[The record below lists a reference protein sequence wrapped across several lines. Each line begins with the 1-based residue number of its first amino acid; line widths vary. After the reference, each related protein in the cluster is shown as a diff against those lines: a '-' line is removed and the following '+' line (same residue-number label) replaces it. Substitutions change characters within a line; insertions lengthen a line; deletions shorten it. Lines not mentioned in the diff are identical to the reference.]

1 MSVRQIVGDEATL
14 DLATAALP
22 PRSRMPRGAVTMA
35 WWSLCSAMVYL
46 FIGANLA
53 LAYGARNA
61 LIGMVLSVPIFGWI
75 NGTLARY
82 AVRTGLSSAGLS
94 QAMLGTAGGVLAT
107 LIVGATVIFYAV
119 FEGSVLAVAISQ
131 VFPALSYVQAATL
144 IAVYSTLLVFGSVQ
158 HWLSRLNAVLLP
170 FYLLGLL
177 LIIALPI
184 ARHGYSTTWLH
195 LAPRTG
201 RYEFFGWWKCLATYL
216 GVLILSM
223 VTVDFAR
230 FGRPR
235 DSDFHAWISFGMPFY
250 ALTFLIN
257 GAVGI
262 SLVGVIDMRQVSE
275 TTIVDMSLRILGVS
289 MGLAWVF
296 VTQTRINS
304 ANYFLATLSLQA
316 LMDELLHFRVPK
328 IVCAICVGALV
339 LTLTCV
345 TDVFSY
351 LLAAL
356 NYQSVFVAA
365 WAGVA
370 LCYVLA
376 RDRAD
381 QTASMDV
388 SLQRAGLAAW
398 IAGAVTGG
406 GIMLFG
412 AAYASLSVP
421 FNLLASVMVY
431 RTVRPKCGLLRA

>member
-1 MSVRQIVGDEATL
+1 M
-14 DLATAALP
+14 
-22 PRSRMPRGAVTMA
+22 
-35 WWSLCSAMVYL
+35 
-46 FIGANLA
+46 
-53 LAYGARNA
+53 
-61 LIGMVLSVPIFGWI
+61 
-75 NGTLARY
+75 
-82 AVRTGLSSAGLS
+82 
-94 QAMLGTAGGVLAT
+94 
-107 LIVGATVIFYAV
+107 
-119 FEGSVLAVAISQ
+119 
-131 VFPALSYVQAATL
+131 
-144 IAVYSTLLVFGSVQ
+144 
-158 HWLSRLNAVLLP
+158 
-170 FYLLGLL
+170 
-177 LIIALPI
+177 
-184 ARHGYSTTWLH
+184 
-195 LAPRTG
+195 
-201 RYEFFGWWKCLATYL
+201 
-216 GVLILSM
+216 
-223 VTVDFAR
+223 
-230 FGRPR
+230 
-235 DSDFHAWISFGMPFY
+235 
-250 ALTFLIN
+250 
-257 GAVGI
+257 
-262 SLVGVIDMRQVSE
+262 
-275 TTIVDMSLRILGVS
+275 
-289 MGLAWVF
+289 
-296 VTQTRINS
+296 TQTRINT